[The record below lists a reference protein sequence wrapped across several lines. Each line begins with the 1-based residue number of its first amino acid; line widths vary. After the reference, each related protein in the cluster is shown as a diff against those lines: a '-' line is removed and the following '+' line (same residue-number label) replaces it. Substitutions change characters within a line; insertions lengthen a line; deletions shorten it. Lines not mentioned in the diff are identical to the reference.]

1 MSATRAQVE
10 LVMRI
15 GRQMFERGMGDLA
28 SELMMGFDGSVPAAL
43 EPSSDPNDGTLS
55 AVERKRLRDKEYA
68 AKRRLVVK
76 KSSLVVSESSDE
88 SSATSSKVVSDSR
101 AIAGVSESQKLRDSG
116 VVSAES
122 ETSER
127 VERSETRA
135 RESLESSEKSSLVV
149 VESSA
154 TGRQSSSSA
163 TGDVSAEPPH
173 ALWRQIFDQWV
184 YVAHHGKSIGKPSQF
199 AQNFTDIARMAEQ
212 RCPADPVAF
221 AKEVIVRYVADRRR
235 RGKDLSPRFFAAD
248 FGTFADSAPAQPGAP
263 PVDPV
268 VREMRELN
276 AKYADAQARGDAVAT
291 ATYEQKLKLL
301 GKRIL
306 ANAS

>member
-1 MSATRAQVE
+1 MTTRAQLE

-15 GRQMFERGMGDLA
+15 GRQLFERGQGDLA
-28 SELMMGFDGSVPAAL
+28 SELLLGFDGTIATASGSVETA
-43 EPSSDPNDGTLS
+43 SSDPKSGRKAMTGAERQAAYKARRRVTEVTAEVTKGDGGDVTGDEKSDASFVTL
-55 AVERKRLRDKEYA
+55 AR
-68 AKRRLVVK
+68 
-76 KSSLVVSESSDE
+76 VSESE
-88 SSATSSKVVSDSR
+88 NSR
-101 AIAGVSESQKLRDSG
+101 LSG

-127 VERSETRA
+127 VERFEASARVTSPVTKVTNKVTR
-135 RESLESSEKSSLVV
+135 EVTSV
-149 VESSA
+149 
-154 TGRQSSSSA
+154 

-184 YVAHHGKSIGKPSQF
+184 FIAHHGKSIGKPHQF
-199 AQNFTDIARMAEQ
+199 SQNFSDVARMAEQ
-212 RCPADPVAF
+212 RSPQDPLAY
-221 AKEVIVRYVADRRR
+221 ATEVIRRYVADRRK

-248 FGTFADSAPAQPGAP
+248 FGTFADSAPAQPGAA